1 METTMTQENIKILG
15 LTHKL
20 VQPFGTMYF
29 KKEGN
34 AWFWWN
40 RETKQFYPTKLLDKP
55 KIFAQVVPA

>member
-1 METTMTQENIKILG
+1 MEITMTQESIKILG

-29 KKEGN
+29 KKEGS

-40 RETKQFYPTKLLDKP
+40 KEAKQFHQTKLLDKP
-55 KIFAQVVPA
+55 KILAQLVSV